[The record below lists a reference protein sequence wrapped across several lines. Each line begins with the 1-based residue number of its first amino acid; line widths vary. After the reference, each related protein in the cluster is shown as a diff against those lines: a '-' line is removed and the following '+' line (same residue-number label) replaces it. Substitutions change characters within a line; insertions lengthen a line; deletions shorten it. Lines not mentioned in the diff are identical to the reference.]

1 MRQIIC
7 GTLIADVA
15 SICDESIFTDVNT
28 SVTTEATLGNDTLID
43 VKGKGT
49 ISFETNKGPKYIYN
63 VYLVP
68 NLAQNLLSVG

>member
-1 MRQIIC
+1 
-7 GTLIADVA
+7 
-15 SICDESIFTDVNT
+15 
-28 SVTTEATLGNDTLID
+28 VTIEATLGNGTLID

-49 ISFETNKGPKYIYN
+49 ISFETNKGPNYIYN